1 MKRLFSST
9 RKCTEKARY
18 TNEEKVGIIHACYFD
33 ALHRGK
39 KIKEMSKET
48 GVHPTTLTYWLKNYE
63 MWLFDSNHS
72 HISIDGVKH
81 LFIKL
86 Q

>member
-1 MKRLFSST
+1 MKRLFSAT
-9 RKCTEKARY
+9 TNCTTKSRY
-18 TNEEKVGIIHACYFD
+18 SNEEKVGIIHTCYFD

-39 KIKEMSKET
+39 KIKEMSEET
-48 GVHPTTLTYWLKNYE
+48 GVHPTTLRYWLKHYE
-63 MWLFDSNHS
+63 MWLFDPTHQ

-81 LFIKL
+81 LFIRL